1 VYTWAVDPGRGANPY
16 IFAFTGKEGNDGVE
30 GAPPTSAAQEPVTWL
45 NWRDAVVWCN
55 AFTEWYNDQTG
66 AGYSCVYYSDAE
78 YLNPLRTATRS
89 ATISD
94 ATPGTQDM
102 PYIKAAVD
110 GNTDMADCSANG
122 FRLPTSNE
130 WEFAARWRADRINT
144 VSGYAAPWFT
154 KGDSASGAGG
164 NYTDSEATGSVAWY
178 AGNSDG
184 TKAAGTDVNANAFG
198 LYDMSGNVCEFC
210 FDAYVDN
217 SAFYRVIR
225 GGGWESLS
233 GDLRVGAFGYALP
246 YRMYDSTGFRIAR
259 TAEE

>member
-1 VYTWAVDPGRGANPY
+1 MQRKQVIGITLTALVLAVAGCKEPTPETETYTVSYDANGAVSGTVPGSQIKTHEVDLTLAANTGSLARSGSVYTGWN
-16 IFAFTGKEGNDGVE
+16 T
-30 GAPPTSAAQEPVTWL
+30 
-45 NWRDAVVWCN
+45 
-55 AFTEWYNDQTG
+55 
-66 AGYSCVYYSDAE
+66 
-78 YLNPLRTATRS
+78 
-89 ATISD
+89 
-94 ATPGTQDM
+94 
-102 PYIKAAVD
+102 KAD
-110 GNTDMADCSANG
+110 
-122 FRLPTSNE
+122 
-130 WEFAARWRADRINT
+130 
-144 VSGYAAPWFT
+144 
-154 KGDSASGAGG
+154 GAGG
-164 NYTDSEATGSVAWY
+164 SYTDSEATGSVAWY